1 MNYSLVKQ
9 FSNNAIDNFFNFFY
23 KWVDFGK
30 VLIELFLSFADI
42 WVTFFKIF
50 SNAYLYVYYL
60 FLFAIDKSTQGTT
73 GFTFWRRI
81 PRRVPYSPS
90 RVFVKDIHNPVPR
103 MYGKQTAEAAAT
115 TTVKLAKATA
125 AGGQAVKE
133 TVSATVSATVQKFG
147 NRPSGV
153 KTDRLK
159 KLLEFFA
166 SLFTSIKKIVTAP
179 VRSVAEFIVR
189 KMRPVREEEA
199 GANKSLID
207 EYMREYEQRR
217 RA

>member
-9 FSNNAIDNFFNFFY
+9 FSNNAIDNIFNFFY

-30 VLIELFLSFADI
+30 VFIELILSFVDI
-42 WVTFFKIF
+42 WVTFFQIF
-50 SNAYLYVYYL
+50 SNAYLYFYYL
-60 FLFAIDKSTQGTT
+60 ILFAIDKSTQSSS

-81 PRRVPYSPS
+81 PRRVAYSPS
-90 RVFVKDIHNPVPR
+90 RVFVKDIHNPVPG
-103 MYGKQTAEAAAT
+103 MYGKKTAETAT
-115 TTVKLAKATA
+115 ATTVKLAKATA
-125 AGGQAVKE
+125 AGGQAVKD
-133 TVSATVSATVQKFG
+133 TVSATVQKFG

-166 SLFTSIKKIVTAP
+166 ALFKSIKNFVTAP
-179 VRSVAEFIVR
+179 VRSVAEFIVG
-189 KMRPVREEEA
+189 KMRPVREEEP

>member
-1 MNYSLVKQ
+1 
-9 FSNNAIDNFFNFFY
+9 
-23 KWVDFGK
+23 
-30 VLIELFLSFADI
+30 
-42 WVTFFKIF
+42 
-50 SNAYLYVYYL
+50 
-60 FLFAIDKSTQGTT
+60 
-73 GFTFWRRI
+73 
-81 PRRVPYSPS
+81 
-90 RVFVKDIHNPVPR
+90 

-133 TVSATVSATVQKFG
+133 TVSATVQKFG

-166 SLFTSIKKIVTAP
+166 SLFTSIKKFVTAP